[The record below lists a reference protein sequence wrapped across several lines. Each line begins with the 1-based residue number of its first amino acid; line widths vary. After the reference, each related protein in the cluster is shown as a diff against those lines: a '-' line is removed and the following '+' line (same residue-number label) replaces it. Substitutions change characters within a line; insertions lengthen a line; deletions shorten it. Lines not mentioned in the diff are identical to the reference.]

1 MENRENGF
9 SLGTILTIIF
19 VILKLCKVIEWNWW
33 WVFSPILIE
42 SGIVLLII
50 FIVWLVNK

>member
-1 MENRENGF
+1 MENKENGF

>member
-1 MENRENGF
+1 MENKENGF

-42 SGIVLLII
+42 SGVVLLII

>member
-1 MENRENGF
+1 MENKENGF
-9 SLGTILTIIF
+9 SLGTVLTIIF

>member
-1 MENRENGF
+1 MENKENGF
-9 SLGTILTIIF
+9 SLGTVLTIIF

-50 FIVWLVNK
+50 FILWLVNK